1 MHERTNKCLCVCVCV
16 CVCGYLL
23 LSANFNPSASLHIH
37 THTQTH
43 RHTASLFCCVTCRGP
58 VQIVDSAIGQRMLLS
73 LVRLD
78 TLLFSFGGFFVCVG
92 CFAASDGWRRFR
104 QQCLLDI
111 ENRLGS
117 VQHAVW
123 YGPRPASGRQGKES
137 RVQTSKTHTHTVRKK
152 GREGRMQEC
161 VGE

>member
-1 MHERTNKCLCVCVCV
+1 MHERTNKCVCVCLWLSLVV
-16 CVCGYLL
+16 CQFQPLCLL
-23 LSANFNPSASLHIH
+23 AH

-104 QQCLLDI
+104 QQCLLEI

-152 GREGRMQEC
+152 
-161 VGE
+161 